1 MLPAVSSSQHPSGT
15 CCAQTPLKRTPCRGM
30 AAVNDLDDFLAQLRT
45 ATSSALA
52 IVPSPPRAQPSARNV
67 NQSIPPTASTAQ
79 TSLGADD
86 VVPLVAH
93 DGAVLTAAQPAIP
106 KAQRTAPEEN
116 IHSKIAETQAALQQS
131 REMRAALVGPTST
144 ARSINGRSND
154 INGGALNKSDRLMLQ
169 SAPDSSPMQ
178 APRLL
183 QRDSRTEP
191 LAASKE
197 KMDNAI
203 DFDVSE
209 QELLSLVSHH
219 YHGHPSLQHLLWDMV
234 SSGTIRSQRD
244 LQDHANKIRLGL
256 GRNPLN
262 SHLQS
267 YPGPPA
273 PKLPMPQPAA
283 GRTHLQQRPA
293 VPDSSET
300 MTPRNVGQWIAQQ
313 DVSSNF
319 RRPATQ
325 QQMQYDPRGQRQDGD
340 VPLRFFGSTDRL
352 ETSLHQQHTFA
363 VAPQHP
369 VQQQQNT
376 HWHQPLSSFTPT
388 QTTLFAVPQAHA
400 QAVTPAA
407 STLDTPIISASGL
420 SSEEKGL
427 LISAAG
433 YGQGEML

>member
-1 MLPAVSSSQHPSGT
+1 
-15 CCAQTPLKRTPCRGM
+15 M

-52 IVPSPPRAQPSARNV
+52 IVPSPPRAQPSARNL

-79 TSLGADD
+79 TSVGADD

-93 DGAVLTAAQPAIP
+93 DGEVLTAAQPAIP
-106 KAQRTAPEEN
+106 KAQRTAPEDN

-131 REMRAALVGPTST
+131 REMRAALVGPTSA
-144 ARSINGRSND
+144 ARSTNGPSND
-154 INGGALNKSDRLMLQ
+154 INGRALNQSDRLMLQ
-169 SAPDSSPMQ
+169 SVPDSSPMQ

-183 QRDSRTEP
+183 QRDSRTKP
-191 LAASKE
+191 QAAPKE
-197 KMDNAI
+197 KLDNAI
-203 DFDVSE
+203 DVDISE

-219 YHGHPSLQHLLWDMV
+219 YHGQPTLQHLLWDMV

-244 LQDHANKIRLGL
+244 LQDHANNIRLGL
-256 GRNPLN
+256 GRHPLN
-262 SHLQS
+262 SHLHS

-273 PKLPMPQPAA
+273 PKLPMPRPAA
-283 GRTHLQQRPA
+283 GRTHLQQRPG

-313 DVSSNF
+313 SASSIF
-319 RRPATQ
+319 QRPATQ
-325 QQMQYDPRGQRQDGD
+325 QQMQYDPRRQQQDGD
-340 VPLRFFGSTDRL
+340 GSLRFFGSTDKL
-352 ETSLHQQHTFA
+352 ETSLQQQHTFA
-363 VAPQHP
+363 VVPQHP
-369 VQQQQNT
+369 VQQQQNA
-376 HWHQPLSSFTPT
+376 HWHQPLSSFAPT
-388 QTTLFAVPQAHA
+388 HTTLFAVPQAHA

>member
-1 MLPAVSSSQHPSGT
+1 M
-15 CCAQTPLKRTPCRGM
+15 
-30 AAVNDLDDFLAQLRT
+30 NDLDDFLAQLRT

-52 IVPSPPRAQPSARNV
+52 IVPSPPRAQPSARNL

-79 TSLGADD
+79 TSVGADD

-203 DFDVSE
+203 DVDVSVIGDCAHVLE
-209 QELLSLVSHH
+209 NMLILWRSKGYKSDTSKWLICLIPDLELIKFFH
-219 YHGHPSLQHLLWDMV
+219 
-234 SSGTIRSQRD
+234 
-244 LQDHANKIRLGL
+244 
-256 GRNPLN
+256 
-262 SHLQS
+262 
-267 YPGPPA
+267 
-273 PKLPMPQPAA
+273 
-283 GRTHLQQRPA
+283 
-293 VPDSSET
+293 
-300 MTPRNVGQWIAQQ
+300 
-313 DVSSNF
+313 DVSKLLPIDESN
-319 RRPATQ
+319 PI
-325 QQMQYDPRGQRQDGD
+325 
-340 VPLRFFGSTDRL
+340 
-352 ETSLHQQHTFA
+352 
-363 VAPQHP
+363 P
-369 VQQQQNT
+369 VT
-376 HWHQPLSSFTPT
+376 
-388 QTTLFAVPQAHA
+388 TTL
-400 QAVTPAA
+400 
-407 STLDTPIISASGL
+407 
-420 SSEEKGL
+420 
-427 LISAAG
+427 LIKNNRKFTF
-433 YGQGEML
+433 YFEYNQ